1 MSWGLEEPL
10 DYQMRVLGFL
20 QEIIQ
25 KSVRVKG
32 KQVYLERYSFPRQ
45 NLDHFRKWEE
55 WLQGLMSPG
64 KVRVAEG
71 CGVFGFYGLSNFI
84 G

>member
-1 MSWGLEEPL
+1 MLALTLPFGTLMSLGVVREGNVMSWGLEEPL
-10 DYQMRVLGFL
+10 DYIMRVLGFL

-45 NLDHFRKWEE
+45 NLDHFRK
-55 WLQGLMSPG
+55 
-64 KVRVAEG
+64 
-71 CGVFGFYGLSNFI
+71 
-84 G
+84 

>member
-1 MSWGLEEPL
+1 MLALTLPFGTLMCLGVVREGNVMSWGLEEPL
-10 DYQMRVLGFL
+10 DCQMRVLGFL

-45 NLDHFRKWEE
+45 NLDHFRK
-55 WLQGLMSPG
+55 
-64 KVRVAEG
+64 
-71 CGVFGFYGLSNFI
+71 
-84 G
+84 

>member
-1 MSWGLEEPL
+1 MSLGVVREGNVMSWGLEEPL

-32 KQVYLERYSFPRQ
+32 KQVYLERYSFPKSEIWTISESERSGS
-45 NLDHFRKWEE
+45 R
-55 WLQGLMSPG
+55 
-64 KVRVAEG
+64 A
-71 CGVFGFYGLSNFI
+71 
-84 G
+84 

>member
-1 MSWGLEEPL
+1 MLTLILPFGTLMSLGVVGKGSVMSWGLEESS
-10 DYQMRVLGFL
+10 DCQVRVLGFL

-45 NLDHFRKWEE
+45 NLDHFRK
-55 WLQGLMSPG
+55 
-64 KVRVAEG
+64 
-71 CGVFGFYGLSNFI
+71 
-84 G
+84 

>member
-1 MSWGLEEPL
+1 MLTLTLPFGTLMCLGVVREGNVMSWGLEEPL

-45 NLDHFRKWEE
+45 NLDHFRK
-55 WLQGLMSPG
+55 
-64 KVRVAEG
+64 
-71 CGVFGFYGLSNFI
+71 
-84 G
+84 